1 MPKPT
6 SRTRDVVALIGGRY
20 ELLRER
26 GRFEGA
32 QEWEGF
38 DSALERR
45 VVVRFLRQD
54 AALDSAVLERF
65 WEAARASARTHAA
78 TGERVLD
85 AGTDSE
91 TGCAFLICEWPQNAS
106 HDAPTQQLTIPRRS
120 GSPKTRRPRAA
131 WLALPVV
138 LLVLG
143 LGFVVLRPAVASWL
157 AWVNTPLGA
166 ATQTFALTPAAP
178 ALTQAPALPAAQTVA
193 PGQNTP
199 ATAATKA
206 PTPATNATAP
216 ATSGV
221 PRRIVNTDG
230 LGVALRDAPGG
241 NRLPGKGYDEGA
253 TVTAFETSGQWTRIR
268 GSDGREGWVL
278 TVTLAP

>member
-1 MPKPT
+1 MPEPS
-6 SRTRDVVALIGGRY
+6 SRTRDVVALIAGRY

-38 DSALERR
+38 DSALQRP
-45 VVVRFLRQD
+45 VLVRLLRQD
-54 AALDSAVLERF
+54 AAVDSTVLERF
-65 WEAARASARTHAA
+65 WEAARASARTRAA

-106 HDAPTQQLTIPRRS
+106 HNASTLQLTIPRRS
-120 GSPKTRRPRAA
+120 AAPKTRRPRAT
-131 WLALPVV
+131 WLGLPVV
-138 LLVLG
+138 LLVLAF
-143 LGFVVLRPAVASWL
+143 GFAVLRPVVAGWV

-166 ATQTFALTPAAP
+166 ATQTFALPPAAP
-178 ALTQAPALPAAQTVA
+178 APTQAPALPAATTVA
-193 PGQNTP
+193 AGQNTP
-199 ATAATKA
+199 APALTKA
-206 PTPATNATAP
+206 PSPTNAIAQ

-221 PRRIVNTDG
+221 PRRVVNTDG
-230 LGVALRDAPGG
+230 IGVALRDAPGG

-253 TVTAFETSGQWTRIR
+253 TVTAFETSGQWTRIK
-268 GSDGREGWVL
+268 GIDGREGWVL